1 MLQWKADQ
9 IGEVAPVGD
18 TVIAEKSTTSLK
30 TDASS
35 SLLDSEHAEFYI
47 WRVQIKNYVSH
58 WY

>member
-1 MLQWKADQ
+1 MVILIMLQWKADQ
-9 IGEVAPVGD
+9 IGQVAPVGD

-47 WRVQIKNYVSH
+47 
-58 WY
+58 